1 MGCDMGLA
9 NLIRKIRKKLMS
21 NEDYAKNIGVKFG
34 KGTTF
39 ADKDL
44 WPTEPYLITLG
55 DHCRVTLGCHFFTH
69 GGAGVARNM
78 TPDKNFDAFGKIA
91 VGNNVYIGSRSLIMA
106 GVSIGDNVLIAAG
119 SVVTKSIPSGVV
131 VGGNPAKII
140 GTVEDFVKRNEK
152 FNLGT
157 KKLSAS
163 EKKKYLLSL
172 PDEKFIVKKEMP
184 KE

>member
-1 MGCDMGLA
+1 MGLVSF
-9 NLIRKIRKKLMS
+9 IRKITKRLVS
-21 NEDYAKNIGVKFG
+21 NEDYAKKIGVKFG
-34 KGTTF
+34 NGTTF

-69 GGAGVARNM
+69 GGAGVARNLN
-78 TPDKNFDAFGKIA
+78 PNSNFDMFGKII
-91 VGNNVYIGSRSLIMA
+91 VGNNVYIGSQSLIMA
-106 GVSIGDNVLIAAG
+106 GVSIGDNVLVAAG

-140 GTVEDFVKRNEK
+140 GTVEDFVKKNEK

-163 EKKKYLLSL
+163 EKKRYLLSL
-172 PDEKFIVKKEMP
+172 PDEKFIVKKEML
-184 KE
+184 KK